1 MPKINQLNSATSL
14 ANTDIMIAD
23 TSTGSNTR
31 KIAYSDLKTQI
42 QNESKSVFALKGE
55 TATDEQVATAVT
67 NWLDTNVDPV
77 GSAVVVDKTLS
88 IDGAAADAKAAG
100 DEITG
105 LKSALTDITGDAQI
119 PLVSHKYID
128 LSGSSVTMSGGAPQF
143 SGTSATYSVG
153 YMECTPGDEFC
164 VSGTGGSQTRLWGF
178 VDSSGNILEKAN
190 VSASADRL
198 LLTAPTNAAYIIVH
212 TNVNKRSYKV
222 NHGSLLKDYVSSL
235 GEEIAE
241 ITQSLSEYN
250 EPLNDYIEPFT
261 DSTMLT
267 DKWIIGSIDRNGNI
281 ENYTKRICTPY
292 YLRSSY
298 DVTIINAN
306 PATNV
311 SGLRIISVLYN
322 ADFTLI
328 SRTINGFGKNV
339 TIPANTYFRICVIN
353 KDDNQEVNDVYDI
366 AKYIR
371 VSNDIYKSILNAQ
384 SEAEKRVSVFEMN
397 ESIRL
402 LSEYKLGGLDTNG
415 EVIDKNSRV
424 VFVDYLIYD
433 KTTQL
438 YLEYNYSAVIC
449 LYNNDKTLLSRTVYT
464 DGFTKVITIPAN
476 TYFRVCIWNLVETAI
491 TDIED
496 IVTHIYIWNPYTE
509 LYTDSEAIA
518 ILESFVVI
526 GDSLSAG
533 YAGSSSGNYGS
544 EVAKAANRNWPSYL
558 SNRINRP
565 FTNLSKGS
573 SSAHDWRYGNSS
585 LGVDINAAD
594 IDTYCYMIAIGA
606 NDARQNNPIG
616 TINDIAENYENNADT
631 FYGNYD
637 YIIRKLKTFANN
649 RISQATT
656 FVFTIPP
663 TEPNAELYNEAIRAI
678 AIKNYSLRVN
688 LIDISRLFYDKFL
701 TPPFS
706 TTWVNGH
713 SRPLGYMMLS
723 NMIRIAINKYIMEN
737 PNKFI
742 WTPWLPL

>member
-1 MPKINQLNSATSL
+1 MPDKLTALRIKQQDGTYSAQIPVGALAENVAYNSSYSVRNVLGNVEMSKGSVQEQLNSFDSKIGTQVSEWLEENVQMASGV
-14 ANTDIMIAD
+14 DIDQTLTVAGQAAD
-23 TSTGSNTR
+23 AQAAGKLLTV
-31 KIAYSDLKTQI
+31 D
-42 QNESKSVFALKGE
+42 NESTVSATKFKVTTTTQTYNLL
-55 TATDEQVATAVT
+55 TDEDI
-67 NWLDTNVDPV
+67 DT
-77 GSAVVVDKTLS
+77 TLTQS
-88 IDGAAADAKAAG
+88 GAAADAKVTG
-100 DEITG
+100 DEITNI
-105 LKSALTDITGDAQI
+105 KSA
-119 PLVSHKYID
+119 
-128 LSGSSVTMSGGAPQF
+128 
-143 SGTSATYSVG
+143 
-153 YMECTPGDEFC
+153 
-164 VSGTGGSQTRLWGF
+164 
-178 VDSSGNILEKAN
+178 
-190 VSASADRL
+190 
-198 LLTAPTNAAYIIVH
+198 
-212 TNVNKRSYKV
+212 
-222 NHGSLLKDYVSSL
+222 
-235 GEEIAE
+235 
-241 ITQSLSEYN
+241 
-250 EPLNDYIEPFT
+250 LNDYIEPFT
-261 DSTMLT
+261 DSTMMLT
-267 DKWIIGSIDRNGNI
+267 DKWIIGSIDTNGNI
-281 ENYTKRICTPY
+281 QKYAKRICTPY

-306 PATNV
+306 PATSV
-311 SGLRIISVLYN
+311 SRLRIISVLYN

-353 KDDNQEVNDVYDI
+353 KNDDQNVDDVYDI
-366 AKYIR
+366 AKYVR
-371 VSNDIYKSILNAQ
+371 VSNDIYKSILNTQ
-384 SEAEKRVSVFEMN
+384 NEAERLVSAFEMN

-402 LSEYKLGGLDTNG
+402 LSEYKLGGLDSNG

-438 YLEYNYSAVIC
+438 YLEYSYSAVIC
-449 LYNNDKTLLSRTVYT
+449 LYNNDKTLLSRTTYT

-518 ILESFVVI
+518 ILESFAVI

-533 YAGSSSGNYGS
+533 YVGSSNGNYGS

-585 LGVDINAAD
+585 LGVDINTAD
-594 IDTYCYMIAIGA
+594 IDTYCYMIAIGV

-637 YIIRKLKTFANN
+637 YIIRKLKTFADN
-649 RISQATT
+649 RISQVTT

-678 AIKNYSLRVN
+678 AIKNWRLRVN
-688 LIDISRLFYDKFL
+688 LIDISRLFYDSFL

-706 TTWVNGH
+706 NTWVSGH

-723 NMIRIAINKYIMEN
+723 NMIRIAINKYMMEN
-737 PNKFI
+737 PSKFV
-742 WTPWLPL
+742 WTPWPPIS